1 MCAFWVL
8 IQKILKKDP
17 PFLFFPLVG
26 GGCGNAC
33 VCVCKAF
40 CVDCLSVF
48 ACEATK
54 SKNLRWRA
62 PRDGKDDARTHTTH
76 IERERE
82 CRHYVAALVLA
93 PPVCVCVCVRVCSD
107 VPFAVDFSLSQIG
120 KMVLA
125 LLDRGGCCCCCC
137 LLQPKGK
144 TQQTGNKQ
152 ETNTQKQRRLVTQD
166 TRTYTA
172 HKAFV
177 CYIIC
182 VIIMSHALCV
192 EQKGG
197 KKENKGKGGETR
209 KQQQQHD
216 GNT

>member
-33 VCVCKAF
+33 VCVCKVF

-76 IERERE
+76 RERERVPTLR
-82 CRHYVAALVLA
+82 CCISVGTTR
-93 PPVCVCVCVRVCSD
+93 VCVCAYVCVVMFHLPSIFR
-107 VPFAVDFSLSQIG
+107 
-120 KMVLA
+120 
-125 LLDRGGCCCCCC
+125 
-137 LLQPKGK
+137 
-144 TQQTGNKQ
+144 
-152 ETNTQKQRRLVTQD
+152 
-166 TRTYTA
+166 
-172 HKAFV
+172 
-177 CYIIC
+177 
-182 VIIMSHALCV
+182 
-192 EQKGG
+192 
-197 KKENKGKGGETR
+197 
-209 KQQQQHD
+209 
-216 GNT
+216 

>member
-1 MCAFWVL
+1 MER
-8 IQKILKKDP
+8 
-17 PFLFFPLVG
+17 
-26 GGCGNAC
+26 NAC

-62 PRDGKDDARTHTTH
+62 PRDGKDDARAHTTH
-76 IERERE
+76 RERERVPTLR
-82 CRHYVAALVLA
+82 CCISVGTTR
-93 PPVCVCVCVRVCSD
+93 VCVRARVCSD

-152 ETNTQKQRRLVTQD
+152 ETNTQKQRRLVTQE
-166 TRTYTA
+166 TRTYTI
-172 HKAFV
+172 HTKHS
-177 CYIIC
+177 C
-182 VIIMSHALCV
+182 VSHNLCHHHVARAVCV

-197 KKENKGKGGETR
+197 KKENKGKGG
-209 KQQQQHD
+209 
-216 GNT
+216 GNQKTTTTT